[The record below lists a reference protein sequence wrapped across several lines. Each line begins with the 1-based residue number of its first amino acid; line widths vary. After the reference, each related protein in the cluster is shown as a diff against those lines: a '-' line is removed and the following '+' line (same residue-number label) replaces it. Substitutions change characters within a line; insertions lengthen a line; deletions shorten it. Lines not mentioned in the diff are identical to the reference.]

1 MKEGLGWKR
10 ASYALPYLL
19 VRGIKKSYETVPSNS
34 QRILEIKNEN
44 NLIFILIGFHWIKRK
59 KRSHNI
65 HCQLC

>member
-19 VRGIKKSYETVPSNS
+19 VRGIKKSYVTVPSNS

-44 NLIFILIGFHWIKRK
+44 
-59 KRSHNI
+59 
-65 HCQLC
+65 